1 MTIREQV
8 VAWLARQ
15 DIPVYLVGGCVRD
28 ELLGRPSYDLDV
40 VVAGDGLGLARRLA
54 NRLGGACF
62 PLDEE
67 RGTARVILGAP
78 GEDGLIVDVAQFRG
92 PDLAADL
99 ADRDFTV
106 NALAASAR
114 APDRIIDLHN
124 GLHDL
129 RQGLIRPV
137 SAASIRNDPLRAL
150 RAVRLC
156 AELGFVLAPETEAL
170 IRRGSPGL
178 HRVAG
183 ERIRDELARLVSR
196 PKAVTYLRLLD
207 ELQIL
212 TVILPELEPLR
223 GLTQPP
229 PHYLDGLA
237 HSFEVVYALEEIV
250 SQLEE
255 TRGADHGPE
264 GIPIGRTGVPLGA
277 VASFS
282 TRLCSHLHQAMS
294 DARSRLTTVKLAA
307 LMHDTGKPV
316 TREVDERGRIRFIGH
331 ERVGAETAERVLR
344 RLRFAN
350 AESRLAET
358 IVRHHMRPLLLA
370 DQSGV
375 TSRAVYRFFRDTG
388 EAGVDVLLH
397 ALADHRATYG
407 PNEGVDTWTRLVI
420 LAARMLGDY
429 WTRREQKIDPAPLID
444 GYGLM
449 REFELEPG
457 PQIGSLLELVREA
470 QVTGE
475 VRTHEEALEL
485 VRQRL
490 ASGDPR

>member
-1 MTIREQV
+1 
-8 VAWLARQ
+8 
-15 DIPVYLVGGCVRD
+15 
-28 ELLGRPSYDLDV
+28 
-40 VVAGDGLGLARRLA
+40 
-54 NRLGGACF
+54 
-62 PLDEE
+62 
-67 RGTARVILGAP
+67 
-78 GEDGLIVDVAQFRG
+78 
-92 PDLAADL
+92 
-99 ADRDFTV
+99 
-106 NALAASAR
+106 
-114 APDRIIDLHN
+114 
-124 GLHDL
+124 
-129 RQGLIRPV
+129 
-137 SAASIRNDPLRAL
+137 
-150 RAVRLC
+150 
-156 AELGFVLAPETEAL
+156 
-170 IRRGSPGL
+170 
-178 HRVAG
+178 
-183 ERIRDELARLVSR
+183 
-196 PKAVTYLRLLD
+196 
-207 ELQIL
+207 
-212 TVILPELEPLR
+212 
-223 GLTQPP
+223 
-229 PHYLDGLA
+229 
-237 HSFEVVYALEEIV
+237 
-250 SQLEE
+250 
-255 TRGADHGPE
+255 
-264 GIPIGRTGVPLGA
+264 
-277 VASFS
+277 
-282 TRLCSHLHQAMS
+282 
-294 DARSRLTTVKLAA
+294 
-307 LMHDTGKPV
+307 MHDTGKPV

-370 DQSGV
+370 NQRGV

-407 PNEGVDTWTRLVI
+407 PNEGVDKWTRLVM